1 MVPYAAAGPDCAIV
15 LPSRIESLVIPMS
28 VCGVGVAE
36 PPQAARVTKKTA
48 SAANRG
54 AFGPIEIPPAL
65 MNSYLNSLGV
75 RRHLSSLPITR
86 PAQPPVQRGVAGI
99 DQSDDPVPGEHHD
112 RNQHHAVGDRRSRVL
127 DIGRDLDF
135 DPGLARQPLV
145 RLDRQEIPEY
155 CTLHW
160 SLD

>member
-1 MVPYAAAGPDCAIV
+1 MVPYAAAVPDCAIV

-54 AFGPIEIPPAL
+54 AFGPIEIPPVL

-75 RRHLSSLPITR
+75 RRHLSSLPITG

-99 DQSDDPVPGEHHD
+99 DQSDDPVRGEHHD
-112 RNQHHAVGDRRSRVL
+112 RDQHHAVGDGRTGGAPGSTPPRRAVARRTGRRSRST
-127 DIGRDLDF
+127 GR
-135 DPGLARQPLV
+135 
-145 RLDRQEIPEY
+145 
-155 CTLHW
+155 C
-160 SLD
+160 S

>member
-36 PPQAARVTKKTA
+36 PPQAARVKKTA

-54 AFGPIEIPPAL
+54 AFGPIEIPPVL

-75 RRHLSSLPITR
+75 RRHLSSLPITG

-99 DQSDDPVPGEHHD
+99 DQADDPVRGEHHD
-112 RNQHHAVGDRRSRVL
+112 RDQQHAVGDGWPGVL
-127 DIGRDLDF
+127 AGGRDL
-135 DPGLARQPLV
+135 
-145 RLDRQEIPEY
+145 
-155 CTLHW
+155 
-160 SLD
+160 S

>member
-28 VCGVGVAE
+28 VCGVGVAV

-86 PAQPPVQRGVAGI
+86 PTEPPAERGVPRGDEA
-99 DQSDDPVPGEHHD
+99 DDPIGCEHHD
-112 RNQHHAVGDRRSRVL
+112 QDQDRTVGDRRTGVL
-127 DIGRDLDF
+127 HGRCDLLR
-135 DPGLARQPLV
+135 DPGLARHPLV
-145 RLDRQEIPEY
+145 RFDRNEVGE
-155 CTLHW
+155 
-160 SLD
+160 DRA

>member
-54 AFGPIEIPPAL
+54 AFGPIEIPPDL

-75 RRHLSSLPITR
+75 RRHLSSLPITC
-86 PAQPPVQRGVAGI
+86 PAEPPVQRGVTRVDEA
-99 DQSDDPVPGEHHD
+99 DDAVGREHHD
-112 RNQHHAVGDRRSRVL
+112 QDQDGAVGDGRAGVLNGRSDLVWDRCRV
-127 DIGRDLDF
+127 GT
-135 DPGLARQPLV
+135 PL
-145 RLDRQEIPEY
+145 
-155 CTLHW
+155 
-160 SLD
+160 